1 MDLVSGFP
9 KNLAYTLKKL
19 ENFTKQ
25 TVKVLPDRVN
35 SVQFGEVSRFKLP
48 AGALIDTT
56 EGVCSCRRW
65 LVVVVS
71 RSSITMPVNFFY
83 CGGEEETTKRCFE
96 INSETSI
103 SATANEGKKK

>member
-48 AGALIDTT
+48 AGALIDFRT
-56 EGVCSCRRW
+56 
-65 LVVVVS
+65 
-71 RSSITMPVNFFY
+71 
-83 CGGEEETTKRCFE
+83 
-96 INSETSI
+96 
-103 SATANEGKKK
+103 